1 MFSRRIVMA
10 VLSAIWI
17 LAAAAGPAAAADPA
31 RAITRERTL
40 TPEEQAASDRKVAAA
55 QRYLASPEA
64 RAAGR
69 GTLACFTPE
78 GPPPQTTGPR
88 DASTTALG
96 DPSTNACE
104 VPSGFLAVSARDQLR
119 GHWCGPAVGQVI
131 ANFTW
136 AVAVNANKYT
146 QAQIAAWMQTDANGG
161 TSAFTMEDGL
171 ELATAGAPR
180 RPANWD
186 WIVSTLGDTDHDG
199 TVGDQLHDIVR
210 ANVSGSRM
218 AVAIPVLPHDANG
231 RFHLSSW
238 PAPKNSVG
246 HWIAAYGWKGLYDG
260 TNSSRLY
267 YTDSSEDEGG
277 ATGQFWDPMRHIG
290 GMIMDHTRRFVW

>member
-17 LAAAAGPAAAADPA
+17 LAAATGPAVAAKP
-31 RAITRERTL
+31 TRPLAGERQL
-40 TPEEQAASDRKVAAA
+40 SAEEQAASDRKLAAA
-55 QRYLASPEA
+55 QRYLSSPEA

-69 GTLACFTPE
+69 ATLACVTPE
-78 GPPPQTTGPR
+78 GTPPRPTGPSG
-88 DASTTALG
+88 AQTGPPG
-96 DPSTNACE
+96 DPTTNSCD
-104 VPSGFLAVSARDQLR
+104 VPNGFLPVSARDQLR
-119 GHWCGPAVGQVI
+119 GHWCGPATGQVI
-131 ANFTW
+131 ANYTW
-136 AVAVNANKYT
+136 AVALNANKYP
-146 QAQIAAWMQTDANGG
+146 QGQIATWMQTNANGG

-180 RPANWD
+180 RPAGWD
-186 WIVSTLGDTDHDG
+186 WVVTNLSDSDRDG
-199 TVGDQLHDIVR
+199 TVGDQLHDVVR

-218 AVAIPVLPHDANG
+218 AVAIPVLPHAAAG

-238 PAPKNSVG
+238 PQPANSPG
-246 HWIAAYGWKGLYDG
+246 HWIAAYGWRGLYDG
-260 TNSSRLY
+260 TNTSKLF

-277 ATGQFWDPMRHIG
+277 ATGVFWDPMRHIG